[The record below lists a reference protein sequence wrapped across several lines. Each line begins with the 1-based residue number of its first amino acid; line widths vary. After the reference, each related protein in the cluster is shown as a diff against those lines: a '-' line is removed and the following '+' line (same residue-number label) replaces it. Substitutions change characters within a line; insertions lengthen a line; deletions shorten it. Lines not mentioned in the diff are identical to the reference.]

1 MNPLVQSMTN
11 ASSTLNGGA
20 TNASSLNPVVD
31 LFFQI
36 GAMRG
41 WDESNIVEAF
51 TSALRHNP
59 EQALKVLFW
68 ARDIRQGTGERRTFR
83 TVCQHFADAYPEI
96 MSSLIPLIPEYGRWD
111 DLLVFI
117 SPVDIP
123 TGVRVTRTN
132 LNGIHPCEEAA
143 LSTISSALR
152 SGDAL
157 CAKWMPRE
165 KSSKGA
171 IARKI
176 RKYMGLS
183 PKAYR
188 KLLANFTKV
197 VESQMCSG
205 DWDGIEYGH
214 VPSQAMRIYKGAF
227 KRHSEERWAS
237 YEQGLTAGTEKVNAG
252 AIYPH
257 EIIGSYIS
265 EYQQQGVPAV
275 SEAQWNAL
283 PNWLMNNPY
292 RILPVVD
299 TSGSMYGGYG
309 RQTGVKPIQV
319 SVSLGLY
326 VAERN
331 NGPFKNCFVTFSE
344 RPTMQVVSGSTL
356 SERIHSVSSADWGMS
371 TNLNGTFDAI
381 LTHAKRNRVS
391 QDDMPNVVLIL
402 SDMEFNQGVDPNS
415 TSMEHVRAAYSAAG
429 YEVPK
434 VVFWNLNARK
444 GNVPV
449 TFREDGTAL
458 VSGFSP
464 AIMKSLLSG
473 KDFTPEGIMMETIG
487 GERYAAISSAIAA

>member
-11 ASSTLNGGA
+11 ASTTLNGGA

-41 WDESNIVEAF
+41 WEESNIVSTFVSAF
-51 TSALRHNP
+51 EHNP

-83 TVCQHFADAYPEI
+83 TICEHLAHARPEV
-96 MSSLIPLIPEYGRWD
+96 MSRLIHLIPEYGRWD

-117 SPVDIP
+117 SAD
-123 TGVRVTRTN
+123 RV
-132 LNGIHPCEEAA
+132 IAPCEPAA
-143 LSTISSALR
+143 LYVISSALR
-152 SGDAL
+152 SCDPL

-176 RKYMGLS
+176 RKSMDLS

-188 KLLANFTKV
+188 KLLSGLTKV

-205 DWDGIEYGH
+205 DWEGIEYGH
-214 VPSQAMRIYKGAF
+214 VPSQAMRIYKDAF
-227 KRHSEERWAS
+227 KRHTKERWSS
-237 YEQGLTAGTEKVNAG
+237 YEEGLAAGTQKVNAG

-265 EYQQQGVPAV
+265 EHSTEVIPPV

-309 RQTGVKPIQV
+309 ADTAVRPIQV

-326 VAERN
+326 IAERN
-331 NGPFKNCFVTFSE
+331 NGPFKDCFVTFSE
-344 RPTMQVVSGSTL
+344 RPKMQIVTGQTL
-356 SERIHSVSSADWGMS
+356 SQRVHSISSAEWGMS
-371 TNLNGTFDAI
+371 TNLNGTFNMI
-381 LTHAKRNRVS
+381 LSHARRNRIM
-391 QDDMPNVVLIL
+391 QDDMPNVILIL
-402 SDMEFNQGVDPNS
+402 SDMEFNQGVTLS
-415 TSMEHVRAAYSAAG
+415 ATSMEHIRSAYGKAG

-434 VVFWNLNARK
+434 VVFWNLNART

-449 TFREDGTAL
+449 TLREDGTAL

-464 AIMKSLLSG
+464 SIMKSLLSG
-473 KDFTPEGIMMETIG
+473 EDFTPEGIMMETVG
-487 GERYAAISSAIAA
+487 GERYTAISDAIAA

>member
-11 ASSTLNGGA
+11 ASTTLNGGA

-41 WDESNIVEAF
+41 WEESNIVSTF
-51 TSALRHNP
+51 VSALEHNP

-83 TVCQHFADAYPEI
+83 TVCQHLAGSHTEV
-96 MSSLIPLIPEYGRWD
+96 MSRLIPLIPEYGRWD
-111 DLLVFI
+111 DLLLFI
-117 SPVDIP
+117 SPNNEIA
-123 TGVRVTRTN
+123 
-132 LNGIHPCEEAA
+132 PCEFVA
-143 LSTISSALR
+143 LSVITSALR

-188 KLLANFTKV
+188 KLLSGLTQV
-197 VESQMCSG
+197 VENQMCSG

-237 YEQGLTAGTEKVNAG
+237 YEEGLAAGTEKVNAG

-265 EYQQQGVPAV
+265 EYQQAAIPPV

-309 RQTGVKPIQV
+309 METSVKPIQV

-344 RPTMQVVSGSTL
+344 KPTMQIVRGDTL
-356 SERIHSVSSADWGMS
+356 SERVYSISSAKWGMS
-371 TNLNGTFDAI
+371 TNLNGTFDVI
-381 LTHAKRNRVS
+381 LSHAKRNRVMQS
-391 QDDMPNVVLIL
+391 DMPNVILIL

-415 TSMEHVRAAYSAAG
+415 TSMEHVRHAYSAAG

-434 VVFWNLNARK
+434 IVFWNLNART

-464 AIMKSLLSG
+464 SIMKSLLAG

-487 GERYAAISSAIAA
+487 GERYAAVSSAIAA

>member
-1 MNPLVQSMTN
+1 MTN
-11 ASSTLNGGA
+11 ASTTLNGGA

-41 WDESNIVEAF
+41 WEESNIVSTF
-51 TSALRHNP
+51 VSALEHNP

-83 TVCQHFADAYPEI
+83 TVCQHLADTYPEV

-117 SPVDIP
+117 SADRNPA
-123 TGVRVTRTN
+123 
-132 LNGIHPCEEAA
+132 PCEEAA
-143 LSTISSALR
+143 LSVISSALR

-237 YEQGLTAGTEKVNAG
+237 YEQGLAAGTEKVNAG

-265 EYQQQGVPAV
+265 EYSETAIPPV
-275 SEAQWNAL
+275 SEAQWSAL

-309 RQTGVKPIQV
+309 METSVKPIQV

-344 RPTMQVVSGSTL
+344 KPTMQIVRGDTL
-356 SERIHSVSSADWGMS
+356 SERVYSVSSAKWGMS
-371 TNLNGTFDAI
+371 TNLNGTFDVI
-381 LTHAKRNRVS
+381 LSHAKRNRVM
-391 QDDMPNVVLIL
+391 QNDMPNVILIL

-415 TSMEHVRAAYSAAG
+415 TSMEHIRTAYSAAG

-434 VVFWNLNARK
+434 IVFWNLNART

-464 AIMKSLLSG
+464 AIMKSLLAG
-473 KDFTPEGIMMETIG
+473 RDFTPEGIMMETIG
-487 GERYAAISSAIAA
+487 GERYAAVSSAIAA

>member
-11 ASSTLNGGA
+11 ASTTLNGGA

-41 WDESNIVEAF
+41 WEESNIVSTF
-51 TSALRHNP
+51 VSALEHNP

-83 TVCQHFADAYPEI
+83 TVCQHLAHTYPEV

-111 DLLVFI
+111 DLLLFV
-117 SPVDIP
+117 SPNNEVA
-123 TGVRVTRTN
+123 
-132 LNGIHPCEEAA
+132 PCESVT
-143 LSTISSALR
+143 LSVISSALR

-171 IARKI
+171 VARKI

-237 YEQGLTAGTEKVNAG
+237 YEQGLAAGTEKVNAG

-265 EYQQQGVPAV
+265 EYQQMDIPAV

-309 RQTGVKPIQV
+309 METSVKPIQV

-344 RPTMQVVSGSTL
+344 KPTMQIVRGDTL
-356 SERIHSVSSADWGMS
+356 SERVYSVSSAKWGMS
-371 TNLNGTFDAI
+371 TNLNGTFDVI
-381 LTHAKRNRVS
+381 LSHAKRNRVMQS
-391 QDDMPNVVLIL
+391 DMPNVILIL

-415 TSMEHVRAAYSAAG
+415 TSMEHIRAAYSAAG

-434 VVFWNLNARK
+434 IVFWNLNART

-473 KDFTPEGIMMETIG
+473 ADFTPEGIMMETIG
-487 GERYAAISSAIAA
+487 GERYAAVSSAIAA

>member
-11 ASSTLNGGA
+11 ASTTLNGGA

-41 WDESNIVEAF
+41 WESANVVSTFASAF
-51 TSALRHNP
+51 AHNP

-83 TVCQHFADAYPEI
+83 TVCQHLAGSHTEV
-96 MSSLIPLIPEYGRWD
+96 MSRLIPLVPEYGRWD

-117 SPVDIP
+117 NPNNEVA
-123 TGVRVTRTN
+123 
-132 LNGIHPCEEAA
+132 PCESAA
-143 LSTISSALR
+143 LSVITSALR

-165 KSSKGA
+165 KSSKAG

-176 RKYMGLS
+176 RKSLGFT
-183 PKAYR
+183 PKSYR
-188 KLLANFTKV
+188 KLLSRLTQV
-197 VESQMCSG
+197 VESQMCAG
-205 DWDGIEYGH
+205 DWDSIEYGH

-237 YEQGLTAGTEKVNAG
+237 YEQGLAAGTEKVNAG

-257 EIIGSYIS
+257 EIIGGYIS
-265 EYQQQGVPAV
+265 EYQQVAIPTV
-275 SEAQWNAL
+275 SEAQWAAL

-299 TSGSMYGGYG
+299 TSGSMYGGFG
-309 RQTGVKPIQV
+309 DNSSVKPIQV

-344 RPTMQVVSGSTL
+344 EPTMQVVSGKTL
-356 SERIHSVSSADWGMS
+356 SERVYSVSSAKWGMS
-371 TNLNGTFDAI
+371 TNLNGTFDVI

-391 QDDMPNVVLIL
+391 QHDMPNVILIL
-402 SDMEFNQGVDPNS
+402 SDMEFNYGVVSNS
-415 TSMEHVRAAYSAAG
+415 TSMEHIRAAYSAAG

-434 VVFWNLNARK
+434 VVFWNLNART

-473 KDFTPEGIMMETIG
+473 ADFTPEGIMMETIG
-487 GERYAAISSAIAA
+487 GERYAAVSSAIAA

>member
-11 ASSTLNGGA
+11 ASTTLNGGA

-41 WDESNIVEAF
+41 WDSASVVTAF
-51 TSALRHNP
+51 APAFNHNP

-68 ARDIRQGTGERRTFR
+68 ARDIRQGTGERQIFR
-83 TVCQHFADAYPEI
+83 TVCQHLAGSHTEV
-96 MSSLIPLIPEYGRWD
+96 MSRLIPLIPEYGRWD

-117 SPVDIP
+117 SPDNSVA
-123 TGVRVTRTN
+123 
-132 LNGIHPCEEAA
+132 PCESTA
-143 LSTISSALR
+143 LSVITSALR

-165 KSSKGA
+165 KSSKAG

-176 RKYMGLS
+176 RKSLGFT
-183 PKAYR
+183 PKSYR
-188 KLLANFTKV
+188 KLLSGLTQV
-197 VESQMCSG
+197 VESQMCAG

-237 YEQGLTAGTEKVNAG
+237 YEQGLATGTEKVNAG

-265 EYQQQGVPAV
+265 TYRGRDIPPV

-309 RQTGVKPIQV
+309 AQGSVEPIQV

-326 VAERN
+326 IAERN

-344 RPTMQVVSGSTL
+344 RPTMQVVSGRTL
-356 SERIHSVSSADWGMS
+356 SERVQSVSSADWGMT

-381 LTHAKRNRVS
+381 LAHAKRNRVS

-402 SDMEFNQGVDPNS
+402 SDMEFNAGVDPNS
-415 TSMEHVRAAYSAAG
+415 TAMEHVRSAYSAAG

-434 VVFWNLNARK
+434 VVFWNLSARP

-449 TFREDGTAL
+449 TFQENGTAL

-487 GERYAAISSAIAA
+487 GERYAAVSSAIAA

>member
-11 ASSTLNGGA
+11 ASTTLNGGA

-41 WDESNIVEAF
+41 WDSASVVTAF
-51 TSALRHNP
+51 APAFNHNP

-68 ARDIRQGTGERRTFR
+68 ARDIRQGTGERQIFR
-83 TVCQHFADAYPEI
+83 TVCQHLAGSHTEV
-96 MSSLIPLIPEYGRWD
+96 MSRLIPLIPEYGRWD

-117 SPVDIP
+117 SPDNSVA
-123 TGVRVTRTN
+123 
-132 LNGIHPCEEAA
+132 PCESTA
-143 LSTISSALR
+143 LSVITSALR

-165 KSSKGA
+165 KSSKAG

-176 RKYMGLS
+176 RKSLGFT
-183 PKAYR
+183 PKSYR
-188 KLLANFTKV
+188 KLLSGLTQV
-197 VESQMCSG
+197 VESQMCAG

-237 YEQGLTAGTEKVNAG
+237 YEEGLSAGTEKVNAG

-265 EYQQQGVPAV
+265 EYQQMDIPAV
-275 SEAQWNAL
+275 SAAQWDAL

-309 RQTGVKPIQV
+309 MQTSVKPIQV

-326 VAERN
+326 IAERN

-344 RPTMQVVSGSTL
+344 KPTMQVVSGMNL
-356 SERIHSVSSADWGMS
+356 SERVHSVSSAKWGYS
-371 TNLNGTFDAI
+371 TNLNGTFDVI
-381 LTHAKRNRVS
+381 LAHAKRNRVS

-402 SDMEFNQGVDPNS
+402 SDMEFDAGVDPNS
-415 TSMEHVRAAYSAAG
+415 TAMEHVRSAYSAAG

-434 VVFWNLNARK
+434 VVFWNLNARS

-449 TFREDGTAL
+449 TFQENGTAL

-487 GERYAAISSAIAA
+487 GERYAAVSSAIAA